1 MLNPSPASPQSATE
15 LRWLLPPSVDPALQ
29 ALANS
34 LDLPDWL
41 AAILRNRGLHTSAD
55 ILAFLNPSSEGLH
68 DPDLMRGMQ
77 HGVDRILQA
86 IQQREPILIYGDY
99 DVDGTLATVLL
110 KTAIDRLTPKSTLP
124 SETISSLVRYHI
136 PHRIREGYGVQTAV
150 LADAAAQGVRLVI
163 SVDTGIRAFAAAAE
177 ARSLG
182 LDLIVTDHHLP
193 DALGIPEAVAVI
205 NPNQADCTYP
215 FKDLCGAAVAFKV
228 AAALLLAAAHRQ
240 PAGVQPIDELT
251 VRDRLLPSLLKLV
264 AIATVADAV
273 PLHGENRIITALGL
287 GSLQQVYQPG
297 LRALLHYAEVGAKD
311 EAPSATA
318 IAFRVAPR
326 INAAGRMDIA
336 SDVVRMLLTRDPEE
350 GRALAE
356 KLHLLNR
363 DRRTVEDSVLQQIDA
378 LLDDMGEEDLAV
390 AGCLVLDGEGWHRG
404 VVGILA
410 SRVVERTNRPALV
423 ITHED
428 GKAHGSGRSITGFHL
443 LDAITAAHVA
453 HPGLPLF
460 DRFGGHAHAVGFSLP
475 STHVSHLRHHLAT
488 YAAGRLTPT
497 MLQPTLTLD
506 AELPFAAIDRAA
518 LANLKR
524 LEPFGHAAAE
534 PVFLATSVTIREL
547 RTLKD
552 THLKLHL
559 QQGNGPVLQCL
570 AWSRRIQWP
579 RRLENLGIAV
589 GSVVDVAF
597 HLRENRHPDFG
608 GPELQLYD
616 VRLHRPHQAFET
628 PANR

>member
-1 MLNPSPASPQSATE
+1 MFSPVTQLSQTAAE
-15 LRWLLPPSVDPALQ
+15 LRWLLPSRPDTA
-29 ALANS
+29 AAELARS

-41 AAILRNRGLHTSAD
+41 GMVLHNRGLQTKAD
-55 ILAFLNPSSEGLH
+55 VLAYLNPHPDALH
-68 DPDLMRGMQ
+68 DPTQMRGMQ
-77 HGVDRILQA
+77 RGVDRILLA
-86 IQQREPILIYGDY
+86 IQQQEPILIYGDY

-110 KTAIDRLTPKSTLP
+110 KTAIDRLTPKGSTA
-124 SETISSLVRYHI
+124 SANAGTLVRYHI

-150 LADAAAQGVRLVI
+150 LADAAAEGVRLVI

-177 ARSLG
+177 AKALG

-193 DALGIPEAVAVI
+193 DAVGIPDAIAVI
-205 NPNQADCTYP
+205 NPNQADCDYP

-228 AAALLLAAAHRQ
+228 ASALLLAAAQQQ
-240 PAGVQPIDELT
+240 PAGVHPIDVPT

-287 GSLQQVYQPG
+287 RSLQQVHQPG
-297 LRALLHYAEVGAKD
+297 LRALLHYAEVFTND
-311 EAPSATA
+311 EPPTATA

-356 KLHLLNR
+356 KLHLLNSS
-363 DRRTVEDSVLQQIDA
+363 RRTVEDAVLQQIDA
-378 LLDDMGEEDLAV
+378 LLDGMDDEQRAA
-390 AGCLVLDGEGWHRG
+390 AGCLVLDGNGWHRG

-428 GKAHGSGRSITGFHL
+428 GKAHGSGRSISGFHL
-443 LDAITAAHVA
+443 LDAITAAHLN
-453 HPGLPLF
+453 HDGSPLF

-475 STHVSHLRHHLAT
+475 SINVRHLRDHLAT
-488 YAAGRLTPT
+488 YAAGRLTRT

-506 AELPFAAIDRAA
+506 AELPFTAIDRPA
-518 LANLKR
+518 LAHLKR

-534 PVFLATSVTIREL
+534 PVFLATRVTVREL
-547 RTLKD
+547 RILKD

-559 QQGNGPVLQCL
+559 QQGDGPILQCL
-570 AWSRRIQWP
+570 GWSRRIQWP
-579 RRLENLGIAV
+579 RRLEALEITA
-589 GSVVDVAF
+589 GSIVDVAF
-597 HLRENRHPDFG
+597 NLRENRHPDFG
-608 GPELQLYD
+608 GPELQLCD
-616 VRLHRPHQAFET
+616 LRLHHPPGAPET
-628 PANR
+628 SLDV